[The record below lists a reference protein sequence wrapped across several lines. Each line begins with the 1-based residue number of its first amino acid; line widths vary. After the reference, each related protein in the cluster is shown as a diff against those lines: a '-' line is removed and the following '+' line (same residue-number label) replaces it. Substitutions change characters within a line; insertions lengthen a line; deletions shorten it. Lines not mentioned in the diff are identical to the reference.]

1 MSADTQ
7 ALLRAALRLPV
18 PQRAEFAAESLDSL
32 DEGVAEDPEE
42 ACVRWL
48 AGINCRDEG
57 VEDGTAEFESWDSV
71 RERMSRRLGG

>member
-18 PQRAEFAAESLDSL
+18 PQRAEFAAELLDSL

-42 ACVRWL
+42 ARV
-48 AGINCRDEG
+48 
-57 VEDGTAEFESWDSV
+57 
-71 RERMSRRLGG
+71 GG

>member
-7 ALLRAALRLPV
+7 PLLRAALRLPV
-18 PQRAEFAAESLDSL
+18 PQRAELAAELLDSL

-42 ACVRWL
+42 APVRWL
-48 AGINCRDEG
+48 AEINRRAES